1 MAQQDPQVNPEAP
14 VWPDVL
20 SDLLQGHELD
30 SRVTS
35 WAMDQIMTDAA
46 SPVQMAGFLIGMR
59 AKGETAT
66 EVTEVATEP
75 IVRSIVAAG
84 GIDVIILDGEAVPAG
99 GMGICRS
106 LKEEIYQCP
115 PVLLLTAR
123 REDDWLARWSKAEA
137 TVQHPLDSIAVAHAV
152 ADLLRAR
159 VAGSAASASAQR

>member
-1 MAQQDPQVNPEAP
+1 MKVLVYSDDASVRQQVVLALGSRPAPELP
-14 VWPDVL
+14 
-20 SDLLQGHELD
+20 
-30 SRVTS
+30 T
-35 WAMDQIMTDAA
+35 I
-46 SPVQMAGFLIGMR
+46 
-59 AKGETAT
+59 

-115 PVLLLTAR
+115 PVLLLTGR
-123 REDDWLARWSKAEA
+123 REDDWLARWSNAEA

-152 ADLLRAR
+152 DAFELHPLLQQVFVDVEQAAAR
-159 VAGSAASASAQR
+159 EYLLELVLL

>member
-1 MAQQDPQVNPEAP
+1 
-14 VWPDVL
+14 
-20 SDLLQGHELD
+20 
-30 SRVTS
+30 
-35 WAMDQIMTDAA
+35 MTDHTAA
-46 SPVQMAGFLIGMR
+46 PMKVLVYSDDASVRQQVVLALGSRPAPELPTI
-59 AKGETAT
+59 